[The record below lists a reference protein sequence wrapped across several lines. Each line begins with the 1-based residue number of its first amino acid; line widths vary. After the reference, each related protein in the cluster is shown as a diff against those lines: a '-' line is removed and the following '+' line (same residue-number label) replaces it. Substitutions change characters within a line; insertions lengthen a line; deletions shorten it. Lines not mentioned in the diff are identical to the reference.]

1 MVPGSA
7 GVLTPVKYL
16 IPYVVYLIYVFRII
30 GGPVAGSDRT
40 SSQSLPRVA
49 QRPKL
54 ADEIVDTLRQ
64 ALLSGTYPVGAKLG
78 LEELADQLGVS
89 VMPVREAL
97 ISLANE
103 GLVKAEPRR
112 GFQAQPLAPGD
123 LSDVFELHAHLAG
136 ILAGRAA
143 EIATPED
150 VAFLRDHQHR
160 LELLARGPASSVT
173 FKRAGELNEEFH
185 RHIHKMPSGDRLR
198 WFLRSTSRLVRSD
211 LFEFAAPGIFEASI
225 VDHPPIIAAI
235 EQHDGELARKL
246 TEAHFQQGAHLTGC
260 VAARS
265 V

>member
-1 MVPGSA
+1 
-7 GVLTPVKYL
+7 
-16 IPYVVYLIYVFRII
+16 
-30 GGPVAGSDRT
+30 VAASDRA
-40 SSQSLPRVA
+40 SAQGLPRVT

-150 VAFLRDHQHR
+150 VAFLRGQQHA
-160 LELLARGPASSVT
+160 LELLAREPTDSAIL
-173 FKRAGELNEEFH
+173 KRAGDLNTEFH
-185 RHIHKMPSGDRLR
+185 RYINKMPSGDRLR
-198 WFLRSTSRLVRSD
+198 WFLRSTNRLVRSD
-211 LFEFAAPGIFEASI
+211 LFEFASPGIFEASI
-225 VDHPPIIAAI
+225 TDHPPIIAAI
-235 EQHDGELARKL
+235 ENHDSELARKL

-260 VAARS
+260 VAPRS
-265 V
+265 L

>member
-1 MVPGSA
+1 MAASDKTSA
-7 GVLTPVKYL
+7 QG
-16 IPYVVYLIYVFRII
+16 
-30 GGPVAGSDRT
+30 
-40 SSQSLPRVA
+40 LPRVA

-64 ALLSGTYPVGAKLG
+64 ALLSGTYPVGVKLP

-97 ISLANE
+97 ISLTNE

-136 ILAGRAA
+136 ILTGRAA
-143 EIATPED
+143 EVATPED
-150 VAFLRDHQHR
+150 IAFLRNQQQA
-160 LELLARGPASSVT
+160 LELLAQEPANSGT
-173 FKRAGELNEEFH
+173 LKRAGELNAEFH
-185 RHIHKMPSGDRLR
+185 RHIHKIPNGDRLR

-225 VDHPPIIAAI
+225 VDHPAIIAAI

-246 TEAHFQQGAHLTGC
+246 TEAHFQQGPRLTGC

-265 V
+265 L